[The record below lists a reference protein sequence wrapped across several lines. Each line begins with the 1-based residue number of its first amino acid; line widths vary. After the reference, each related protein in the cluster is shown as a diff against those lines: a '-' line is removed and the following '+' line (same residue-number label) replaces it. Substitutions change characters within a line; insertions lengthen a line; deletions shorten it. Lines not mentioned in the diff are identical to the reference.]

1 MHDWIRDEPNIDDKW
16 CLMFWVFS
24 LHGMGPMSFPIDSG
38 WRWLQLE
45 VRQLQPQLMVNVKL
59 QCSWSV
65 VREGCAPHCG
75 SLRMLVH
82 PAPQSRE
89 SWGSPAGA
97 PGGTSAKL
105 IANSTEPP
113 QPPVQAAFGGQQ
125 LWTRSSCNVMRG
137 PMWELHAWARPK
149 SWPTRLSGKV
159 AKGGS
164 YLHTATV
171 MHYVP
176 SNGFATRSTGR
187 ALLDL
192 RWVQRPGEGAG
203 ASNSQMS
210 FKGSYE

>member
-1 MHDWIRDEPNIDDKW
+1 MVARVLGLLPSRGGAYV
-16 CLMFWVFS
+16 L
-24 LHGMGPMSFPIDSG
+24 PIDSG
-38 WRWLQLE
+38 WRLLQLE

-59 QCSWSV
+59 QRSWSV
-65 VREGCAPHCG
+65 VREGYAPQCG

-82 PAPQSRE
+82 PAPQSLE

-97 PGGTSAKL
+97 PGGSLAKL
-105 IANSTEPP
+105 IANSTEPS
-113 QPPVQAAFGGQQ
+113 QPPAQAAFGGQQ

-137 PMWELHAWARPK
+137 PMWELHAWACPK
-149 SWPTRLSGKV
+149 SWPTRLPGKV

-164 YLHTATV
+164 YLHTAAV

-176 SNGFATRSTGR
+176 SNGCVTRSTGR

-192 RWVQRPGEGAG
+192 RWVQSPGEGAG

-210 FKGSYE
+210 FKGS